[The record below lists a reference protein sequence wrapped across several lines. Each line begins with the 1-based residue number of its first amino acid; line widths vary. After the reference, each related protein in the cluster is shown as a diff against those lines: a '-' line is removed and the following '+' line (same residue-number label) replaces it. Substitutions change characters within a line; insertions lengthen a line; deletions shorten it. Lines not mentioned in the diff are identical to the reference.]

1 MLTTL
6 IKLSVLGGINLD
18 ALYDVIC
25 NQTRGKNSLEQTEG
39 TTQGK
44 ESVGEL
50 VVVSQNL
57 TQETW
62 LDSEHSRD
70 SIRVSSLSG
79 SVLQGDHRSHEE
91 SKVQNFVDHI
101 IRTRI
106 ICRPWSGL

>member
-6 IKLSVLGGINLD
+6 IKLIN

-25 NQTRGKNSLEQTEG
+25 NRTRGKSSFEQTEG
-39 TTQGK
+39 TMLGK

-57 TQETW
+57 SQGTW

-101 IRTRI
+101 TRTRI
-106 ICRPWSGL
+106 ILWPWSGLQRLA